1 MDKIKFSI
9 IMPAYGVEKQIRS
22 SIESVIAQTYSDWE
36 LLVIDDASLDLTG
49 EIAESFSN
57 MDSKIKVIHHDVN
70 RGPGGA
76 RNTGLKNASG
86 EYVLFIDA
94 GDAIEK
100 DTLEGIFRRLFD
112 FESDVVIFGCKEEY
126 VRADGRMAYAVSHSL
141 PTEFTK
147 DLDTIHRRV
156 MCLNKKTLYGYV
168 WNKAYKKS
176 LIDGLNLTFEK
187 MPFAEDILFNI
198 AYFDGVTSL
207 QIMGDEF
214 YHYRNILADKTRL
227 TTKYVPQYF
236 EYQKRRIN
244 ELYRQQQDWDLLD
257 EKTLESLAAE
267 YFRSFLSMME
277 REYEHG
283 TPKKEI
289 IARAKDETKEGLYI
303 SLKNSVPK
311 DSKTFRF
318 LYEPLA
324 NGDFEKGFHRM
335 KMVSF
340 VRRNF
345 ATGFA
350 KLKQK
355 R

>member
-1 MDKIKFSI
+1 MDKVKFSI
-9 IMPAYGVEKQIRS
+9 IMPAYGVEKQIRA
-22 SIESVIAQTYSDWE
+22 SIESVIVQTYSEWE
-36 LLVIDDASLDLTG
+36 LLVIDDASKDLTG

-57 MDSKIKVIHHDVN
+57 MDSKIKVLHHDVN
-70 RGPGGA
+70 RGPGEA
-76 RNTGLKNASG
+76 RNTGLKNATG
-86 EYVLFIDA
+86 DYVLFIDA
-94 GDAIEK
+94 GDSIEK
-100 DTLEGIFRRLFD
+100 DTLDGIKGKLFD
-112 FESDVVIFGCKEEY
+112 YESDVVIFGCKEEY
-126 VRADGRMAYAVSHSL
+126 VKEDGRMAYEISHSL

-147 DLDTIHRRV
+147 DPDTIHRRV
-156 MCLNKKTLYGYV
+156 MCLNRETLYGYV

-176 LIDGLNLTFEK
+176 LIDELDLTFEK
-187 MPFAEDILFNI
+187 APFGEDILFNI
-198 AYFDGVTSL
+198 AYFDAVTSM

-244 ELYRQQQDWDLLD
+244 ELYRQQQDWNLLD
-257 EKTLESLAAE
+257 AKTLEGLASE

-283 TPKKEI
+283 TSKEEI
-289 IARAKDETKEGLYI
+289 LLKAESETKEGLYN
-303 SLKNSVPK
+303 SLRNHVPG
-311 DSKTFRF
+311 DSKILRF

-324 NGDFEKGFHRM
+324 KGDFKKGFCRM

-345 ATGFA
+345 AAKFA

>member
-9 IMPAYGVEKQIRS
+9 VMPAYGVEKEIRS
-22 SIESVIAQTYSDWE
+22 SIESVIAQTYSEWE
-36 LLVIDDASLDLTG
+36 LLVIDDASVDLTG

-70 RGPGGA
+70 RGPGEA
-76 RNTGLKNASG
+76 RNTGLKNACG
-86 EYVLFIDA
+86 DYLLFIDA
-94 GDAIEK
+94 GDVIEK
-100 DTLEGIFRRLFD
+100 NTLDGIKQRLFD
-112 FESDVVIFGCKEEY
+112 YESDVVIFGCKEEY
-126 VRADGRMAYAVSHSL
+126 VKEDGRLAYEVSHSL
-141 PTEFTK
+141 PTEFTN
-147 DLDTIHRRV
+147 DADTIHRRV
-156 MCLNKKTLYGYV
+156 MCLNRETLYGYV

-176 LIDGLNLTFEK
+176 LIDKLNLSFEK
-187 MPFAEDILFNI
+187 MPFGEDILFNI
-198 AYFDGVTSL
+198 AYFDEVTSM

-257 EKTLESLAAE
+257 KKTLEGLAGE
-267 YFRSFLSMME
+267 YFRSLLSMME
-277 REYEHG
+277 REYEHK
-283 TPKKEI
+283 TPKNEI
-289 IARAKDETKEGLYI
+289 IAKAENETKEGLYV
-303 SLKNSVPK
+303 SLKDYVPK
-311 DSKTFRF
+311 NSIIFRF

-324 NGDFEKGFHRM
+324 CGDFEKGFRRM
-335 KMVSF
+335 KVVSF

>member
-1 MDKIKFSI
+1 MDRIKFSI

-22 SIESVIAQTYSDWE
+22 SIESVTHQTYSDWE
-36 LLVIDDASLDLTG
+36 LLVVDDASKDLTG

-70 RGPGGA
+70 RGPGEA
-76 RNTGLKNASG
+76 RNTGILNATG
-86 EYVLFIDA
+86 DYLLFIDA

-100 DTLEGIFRRLFD
+100 DTLDGIQRRLFD

-126 VRADGRMAYAVSHSL
+126 VKEDGRMAYEVSHSL
-141 PTEFTK
+141 PTEFTN

-156 MCLNKKTLYGYV
+156 MALNRETLYGYV
-168 WNKAYKKS
+168 WNKAYKKT
-176 LIDGLNLTFEK
+176 LIDQLNLTFEK
-187 MPFAEDILFNI
+187 MPFGEDILFNI
-198 AYFDGVTSL
+198 AYFDEVTSM
-207 QIMGDEF
+207 QIIGDEF

-236 EYQKRRIN
+236 EYQKRRIHA
-244 ELYRQQQDWDLLD
+244 LYRQQEQWGLLD
-257 EKTLESLAAE
+257 EKTLEGLAAE

-283 TPKKEI
+283 TSKEAI
-289 IARAKDETKEGLYI
+289 LTRAENEAKEYLYY
-303 SLKNSVPK
+303 SLKDYVPK
-311 DSKTFRF
+311 DSKTFKF
-318 LYEPLA
+318 LYEPLSE
-324 NGDFEKGFHRM
+324 GDFNIGFRRM

>member
-1 MDKIKFSI
+1 MDKVKFSI

-22 SIESVIAQTYSDWE
+22 SIESIIVQTYSDWE
-36 LLVIDDASLDLTG
+36 LLVIDDASKDLTG

-70 RGPGGA
+70 RGPGEA
-76 RNTGLKNASG
+76 RNTGLENATG
-86 EYVLFIDA
+86 DYVLFIDA

-100 DTLEGIFRRLFD
+100 DTLDGIKGKLFD
-112 FESDVVIFGCKEEY
+112 YESDVVIFGCKEEY
-126 VRADGRMAYAVSHSL
+126 VKEDGHMAYEVSHSL
-141 PTEFTK
+141 PTEFSN

-156 MCLNKKTLYGYV
+156 MSLNRETLYGYV

-176 LIDGLNLTFEK
+176 IIDRLQLTFEK
-187 MPFAEDILFNI
+187 MPFGEDILFNI
-198 AYFDGVTSL
+198 AYFDEVTSM
-207 QIMGDEF
+207 QILGDEY
-214 YHYRNILADKTRL
+214 YHYRNLLEDKTRL

-257 EKTLESLAAE
+257 EKTLEGLAAE

-283 TPKKEI
+283 TSKEAI
-289 IARAKDETKEGLYI
+289 ITRAENEAKEYLYY
-303 SLKNSVPK
+303 SLKDYVPK
-311 DSKTFRF
+311 NSKTFRF

-324 NGDFEKGFHRM
+324 AGDFDKGFRRM